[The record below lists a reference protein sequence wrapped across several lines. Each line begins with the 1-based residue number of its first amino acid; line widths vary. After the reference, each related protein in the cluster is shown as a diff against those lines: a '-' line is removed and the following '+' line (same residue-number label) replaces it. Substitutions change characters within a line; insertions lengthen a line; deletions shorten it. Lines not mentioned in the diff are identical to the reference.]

1 MTMKTVSLAKTL
13 AFQSLMAIFLAIP
26 SAFAVTPEEMVK
38 KADEARVPEGAV
50 TFLVTIKDFNG
61 SSARESRFRVS
72 SKGGGTD
79 NNSLVESIYPDRL
92 KGRKLLMNGN
102 DLWFYLP
109 TVKRPTRISF
119 RERLTGEVANGDISR
134 TNFAGDYDAK
144 LVGKETISGKP
155 CVKLALSAKHKDV
168 TYSKIDYWLDAK
180 TYIPVKSAFYA
191 VSGKLLK
198 TGEYSGPKKVMGAV
212 RATVLVIKDALQP
225 SRRSVLEFSAFK
237 RAELPDSFFNKES
250 LSE

>member
-1 MTMKTVSLAKTL
+1 MKNVTRA
-13 AFQSLMAIFLAIP
+13 AIALLTTIFPLVASAISP
-26 SAFAVTPEEMVK
+26 DEMVK
-38 KADEARVPEGAV
+38 RADEARMPEGAV

-61 SSARESRFRVS
+61 STARESRYRVS
-72 SKGGGTD
+72 SKGSSTD
-79 NNSLVESIYPDRL
+79 NNSLVESIFPDRL

-134 TNFAGDYDAK
+134 TNFAGDYAAQ
-144 LVGKETISGKP
+144 LVGKETFNGKP
-155 CVKLALSAKHKDV
+155 CVKLALTAKHKDV

-180 TYIPVKSAFYA
+180 THFPVKSAFYA

-198 TGEYSGPKKVMGAV
+198 TGEYSGLKPVLGAT
-212 RATVLVIKDALQP
+212 RSTVLVIKDALQP
-225 SRRSVLEFSAFK
+225 SRRSVLEFSGFK
-237 RAELPDSFFNKES
+237 RVELPDSFFNKES